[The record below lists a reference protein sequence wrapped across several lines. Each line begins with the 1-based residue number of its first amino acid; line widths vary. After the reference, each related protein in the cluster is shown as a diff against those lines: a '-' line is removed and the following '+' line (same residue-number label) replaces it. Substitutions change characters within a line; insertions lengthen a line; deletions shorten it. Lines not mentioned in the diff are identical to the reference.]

1 MRNPKPICSCPRSGR
16 THMAHDEN
24 ESTSNWTT
32 QQRSSRRPT
41 AAKGKTPTEKRKIP
55 LPRRASPLTTTSLS
69 GARIRVCQ
77 SVHFHSKKPKE
88 TPKKPLTHR
97 SAFIHHVSYPLPM
110 PKAWLFR
117 LSALTATGQA
127 QRESKTTFKAG
138 RDRAGTPLGGT
149 GAAG

>member
-1 MRNPKPICSCPRSGR
+1 MRNPQPICSCPRSGR
-16 THMAHDEN
+16 IHGSRRN

-69 GARIRVCQ
+69 GTRIRVCQ

-88 TPKKPLTHR
+88 TPQKPLTRR
-97 SAFIHHVSYPLPM
+97 SAFIHDVSHM
-110 PKAWLFR
+110 
-117 LSALTATGQA
+117 
-127 QRESKTTFKAG
+127 KAG
-138 RDRAGTPLGGT
+138 AVKRRRFFLSGLFSAYAYLFQ
-149 GAAG
+149 

>member
-1 MRNPKPICSCPRSGR
+1 MRNPQPICSCPRSGR
-16 THMAHDEN
+16 IHGSRRN

-97 SAFIHHVSYPLPM
+97 SAFIHHVSPLHPASKT
-110 PKAWLFR
+110 PLFR
-117 LSALTATGQA
+117 DRSQHS
-127 QRESKTTFKAG
+127 QR
-138 RDRAGTPLGGT
+138 
-149 GAAG
+149 